1 MTGFLIGTISDLSHV
16 ASISICF
23 LTAPHNEKFKKK
35 GLALPSDHDGGGFI
49 SLYPK
54 LWTTAGASR

>member
-1 MTGFLIGTISDLSHV
+1 MTSFLVGTISDLSHV

-23 LTAPHNEKFKKK
+23 LTAPNTEKFKKK
-35 GLALPSDHDGGGFI
+35 GLAGPSDYDGGGFL

-54 LWTTAGASR
+54 P